1 MIKKDEIRKMLKIYI
16 LKLFRSKVDNFDNFK
31 RYNFTD
37 KIDFFEDFEYTEEV
51 TSIIDFAF
59 IPINKMEDFNKI
71 NDYYNKENEKNSN
84 EILQLIIK
92 NGFSFFYDLS
102 ANKILSNL
110 LKENYLESQD
120 YKSFI
125 NHFKNNIYNN
135 LNLNEK

>member
-16 LKLFRSKVDNFDNFK
+16 LKLFRSKVDSFDNFK

-71 NDYYNKENEKNSN
+71 NDYYNKEIEKNSN
-84 EILQLIIK
+84 EVLQLIIK
-92 NGFSFFYDLS
+92 NGFSFFYHLS